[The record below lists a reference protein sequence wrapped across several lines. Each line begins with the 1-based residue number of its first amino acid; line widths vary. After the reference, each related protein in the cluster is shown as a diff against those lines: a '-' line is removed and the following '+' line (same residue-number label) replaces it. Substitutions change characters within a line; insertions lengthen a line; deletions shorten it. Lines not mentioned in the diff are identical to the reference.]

1 MSSSSLFAFAFFCS
15 CAIALDAFCAAVRR
29 AGAGRG
35 LRTGL
40 IGFRAAHV
48 VLLDSVSG
56 PGASGDGSRELDGGG
71 DGAENSNEGGSDGTG
86 GGRASRARS
95 AGSISSSRIVEM
107 GIAICPGSDVDAEV
121 DMARKMINECERYAL
136 SVL

>member
-15 CAIALDAFCAAVRR
+15 HAIALDAFCAAVRG

-35 LRTGL
+35 LRMGL

-56 PGASGDGSRELDGGG
+56 AGASGDGSQESDGAG
-71 DGAENSNEGGSDGTG
+71 DGDENGNEGGSDGTG
-86 GGRASRARS
+86 RGRASRAHS
-95 AGSISSSRIVEM
+95 AGSMSSLRIVEM
-107 GIAICPGSDVDAEV
+107 GIVICSGSDVDTEV
-121 DMARKMINECERYAL
+121 VHGHGHKNDK
-136 SVL
+136 

>member
-1 MSSSSLFAFAFFCS
+1 VLLFGKLLDVVIQPLRVSPYFLLVRYSSRCLLRRGTKSS
-15 CAIALDAFCAAVRR
+15 
-29 AGAGRG
+29 AGTGRG

-71 DGAENSNEGGSDGTG
+71 DGAENSNDGRCLMAQEGT
-86 GGRASRARS
+86 
-95 AGSISSSRIVEM
+95 SIKGAQCWIQYPHR
-107 GIAICPGSDVDAEV
+107 
-121 DMARKMINECERYAL
+121 
-136 SVL
+136 VL